1 MARKKRRK
9 GKASPGRPRVAID
22 WKRVDDLFWQGY
34 SDRGIADALGIH
46 ARTLKRRRAERD
58 AASKHDALGE

>member
-22 WKRVDDLFWQGY
+22 WQSVDDLFWEGVNET
-34 SDRGIADALGIH
+34 DIAAALGIH